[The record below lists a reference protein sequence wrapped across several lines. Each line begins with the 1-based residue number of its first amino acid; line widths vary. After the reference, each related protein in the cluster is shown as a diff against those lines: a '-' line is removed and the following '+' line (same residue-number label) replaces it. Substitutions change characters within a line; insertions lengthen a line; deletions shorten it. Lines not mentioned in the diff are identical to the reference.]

1 MQKWWI
7 MSRRKVDREMDEMTR
22 LLLSQGVYSLKK
34 SEDAIDKRVLKLL
47 KASEKRVYRFWVG
60 VLYGII
66 IMVSLSWIPLFAPM
80 IAGYIAGR
88 RAGSPARGTMAAA
101 IIVVVFYIINSPSS
115 LSSLPVNIVS
125 ARDSI
130 FSSIS
135 YHAKWLIPALSF
147 IKSYTTPTITVLSG
161 QLTYTPQTYTIL
173 LVFAYIGGT
182 MAKQRREEIRLMAM
196 SRILS
201 HIPVYPVATP
211 SPHHSI
217 LPVHGDTGMNFES
230 MHKAGYSLGDREI
243 DRIYDEEFGISEEPE
258 MPRRRKRS
266 RGLRKEDIAK
276 NLVKGHRKNRV
287 EVL

>member
-7 MSRRKVDREMDEMTR
+7 MSRRKVDKEMDEMTR

-147 IKSYTTPTITVLSG
+147 IKSYTTPTVTVLSG

-217 LPVHGDTGMNFES
+217 LPVHGDTGMSFES